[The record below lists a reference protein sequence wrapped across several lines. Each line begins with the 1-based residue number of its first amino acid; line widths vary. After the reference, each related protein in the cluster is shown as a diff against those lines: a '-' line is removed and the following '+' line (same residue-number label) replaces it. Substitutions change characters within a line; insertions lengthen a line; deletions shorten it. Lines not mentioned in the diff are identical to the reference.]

1 MLFDNIAH
9 KGGIMQFPI
18 DGTYVTLQ
26 EILSQPAAWK
36 AVLQELE
43 RQAATLNG
51 HWKPEKAQEVI
62 FTGCGS
68 TYYLS
73 RSAAEIFKGE
83 TGALA
88 SAYPASDLYLFPDL
102 VLTKG
107 ISHTLVAISRSGET
121 SETLRA
127 ADQFRSREAG
137 PLFAITCYEESPL
150 AKKASVA
157 LIAKEAHETS
167 VAQTRSFSSMLV
179 AVKGLAAVLAG
190 RRLSSRFWQ
199 LPELGVDLIS
209 SYHELSQR
217 LGSDPAFERFF
228 FLGSGP
234 LYGLACEAMLKMKEM
249 SLSFSEAYQ
258 FLEFR
263 HGPMSMVNK
272 NTLIVGLLS
281 ETAFE
286 HEARLLSD
294 MRKLGAQ
301 VFAITPVEL
310 SKDQADHQAVLPGGL
325 SDLERGALYLPLLQL
340 LAFYRSV
347 GKGLNPDKPTNLT
360 AVVNLD
366 LDPV

>member
-1 MLFDNIAH
+1 
-9 KGGIMQFPI
+9 MQFSI
-18 DGTYVTLQ
+18 DGAYDTLQ
-26 EILSQPAAWK
+26 EILSQPMAWK

-43 RQAATLNG
+43 RQAATLKS
-51 HWKPEKAQEVI
+51 HWNPEETQEVI

-83 TGALA
+83 TGALV
-88 SAYPASDLYLFPDL
+88 SAYPASDLYLFPDI

-107 ISHTLVAISRSGET
+107 ASRTLVTISRSGET

-127 ADQFRSREAG
+127 ADQFHSRDNG
-137 PLFAITCYEESPL
+137 PVFAITCYEESPL
-150 AKKASVA
+150 VKKASVA
-157 LIAKEAHETS
+157 LIAREAHEKS
-167 VAQTRSFSSMLV
+167 VAQTRSFSSMLI

-190 RRLSSRFWQ
+190 KPLSRRFLQ
-199 LPELGVDLIS
+199 LPELGADLIS
-209 SYHELSQR
+209 SYHELSRR
-217 LGSDPAFERFF
+217 LGSDPAIERFF

-249 SLSFSEAYQ
+249 SLSYSEAFQ

-272 NTLIVGLLS
+272 DTLIVGLLS
-281 ETAFE
+281 EVAFE
-286 HEARLLSD
+286 HEARLLAD
-294 MRKLGAQ
+294 MRKLGAKI
-301 VFAITPVEL
+301 FAITPIEL
-310 SKDQADHQAVLPGGL
+310 GKDQVDHQVVLPGGL

-347 GKGLNPDKPTNLT
+347 SKGLNPDKPINLT

-366 LDPV
+366 LDLV

>member
-1 MLFDNIAH
+1 
-9 KGGIMQFPI
+9 MQFSLG
-18 DGTYVTLQ
+18 DTYVTLQ
-26 EILSQPAAWK
+26 EILSQPLAWK

-43 RQAATLNG
+43 GQAEALKD
-51 HWKPEKAQEVI
+51 HWKPESTQEVI

-83 TGALA
+83 TGTLV

-107 ISHTLVAISRSGET
+107 VSRTLVTISRSGET

-127 ADQFRSREAG
+127 VDQFHSRDTG
-137 PLFAITCYEESPL
+137 PVYAISCYEKAPL
-150 AKKASVA
+150 VSKASVS
-157 LIAKEAHETS
+157 LIAKEAHEKS

-179 AVKGLAAVLAG
+179 AVTGLAALLSG
-190 RRLSSRFWQ
+190 RGLNNRFLE
-199 LPELGVDLIS
+199 LPELGTDLIS
-209 SYHELSQR
+209 GHHELSKE
-217 LGSDPAFERFF
+217 LGNDPNFERFF
-228 FLGSGP
+228 FLGSGS

-249 SLSFSEAYQ
+249 SLSYSEAYQ

-263 HGPMSMVNK
+263 HGPMSMVNE
-272 NTLIVGLLS
+272 NSLIVGLLS

-301 VFAITPVEL
+301 VFAITPIEL
-310 SKDQADHQAVLPGGL
+310 STDQADHQVVLPGGL

-347 GKGLNPDKPTNLT
+347 SKGLNPDKPFNLT
-360 AVVNLD
+360 AVVNLY
-366 LDPV
+366 LDPG

>member
-1 MLFDNIAH
+1 
-9 KGGIMQFPI
+9 MQFSSG
-18 DGTYVTLQ
+18 DTFVTLR
-26 EILSQPAAWK
+26 EILSQPMAWK

-43 RQAATLNG
+43 SQTVPLKNN
-51 HWKPEKAQEVI
+51 WKPENTQEVI

-73 RSAAEIFKGE
+73 RTAAEILKGE
-83 TGALA
+83 TGVLV
-88 SAYPASDLYLFPDL
+88 SAYPASDLCLFPDL

-107 ISHTLVAISRSGET
+107 VSRTLVTISRSGET

-127 ADQFRSREAG
+127 VDQFNTRDNGPVYAISCYREA
-137 PLFAITCYEESPL
+137 PLV
-150 AKKASVA
+150 KKASVS
-157 LIAKEAHETS
+157 LIAKEAHEKS
-167 VAQTRSFSSMLV
+167 IAQTRSFSSMLV
-179 AVKGLAAVLAG
+179 AVTGLAALLSG
-190 RRLSSRFWQ
+190 RGLSGRFLE
-199 LPELGVDLIS
+199 LPELGIDLIS
-209 SYHELSQR
+209 SHHELSR
-217 LGSDPAFERFF
+217 ELGSDPNFERFF

-249 SLSFSEAYQ
+249 SLSYSEAYQ

-263 HGPMSMVNK
+263 HGPMSMVNE
-272 NTLIVGLLS
+272 NSLIVGLLS

-286 HEARLLSD
+286 HEAHLLSD

-301 VFAITPVEL
+301 VFAISPIEL
-310 SKDQADHQAVLPGGL
+310 SKDQADRQVVLPGGL
-325 SDLERGALYLPLLQL
+325 SDLERGPLYLPLLQL

-347 GKGLNPDKPTNLT
+347 CKGLNPDKPSNLT

>member
-1 MLFDNIAH
+1 
-9 KGGIMQFPI
+9 MQFSS
-18 DGTYVTLQ
+18 GETFVTLQ
-26 EILSQPAAWK
+26 EILSQTTAWK

-43 RQAATLNG
+43 SQAVPLKNN
-51 HWKPEKAQEVI
+51 WKPESTQEVI

-73 RSAAEIFKGE
+73 RTAAEIFKGE
-83 TGALA
+83 TGALV

-107 ISHTLVAISRSGET
+107 VSRTLVTISRSGET

-127 ADQFRSREAG
+127 VDQFHTRDNG
-137 PLFAITCYEESPL
+137 PVYAISCYEKAPL
-150 AKKASVA
+150 IRKASVS
-157 LIAKEAHETS
+157 LIAKEAHEKS

-179 AVKGLAAVLAG
+179 AVTGLAALLSG
-190 RRLSSRFWQ
+190 RGLSSRFQ
-199 LPELGVDLIS
+199 ELPELGTDLIS
-209 SYHELSQR
+209 SHHELSR
-217 LGSDPAFERFF
+217 ELGSDPNSERFF

-249 SLSFSEAYQ
+249 SLSYSEAYQ

-263 HGPMSMVNK
+263 HGPMSMVNE
-272 NTLIVGLLS
+272 NSLIVGLSS

-286 HEARLLSD
+286 HEARLLAD

-301 VFAITPVEL
+301 VFAITPIEL
-310 SKDQADHQAVLPGGL
+310 STDQADHQVVLPSGL
-325 SDLERGALYLPLLQL
+325 SDLERGPLYLPLLQL

-347 GKGLNPDKPTNLT
+347 SKGLNPDKPSNLT

>member
-1 MLFDNIAH
+1 
-9 KGGIMQFPI
+9 MQFSI
-18 DGTYVTLQ
+18 DGEYVTLQ
-26 EILSQPAAWK
+26 EILSQPVAWR

-43 RQAATLNG
+43 RQAAILKSYWRPGKT
-51 HWKPEKAQEVI
+51 QEVI

-83 TGALA
+83 TGALV

-102 VLTKG
+102 VLTKD
-107 ISHTLVAISRSGET
+107 ISRMLVTISRSGET

-127 ADQFRSREAG
+127 ADQFHARDHG
-137 PLFAITCYEESPL
+137 PVFAITCYEGSPL
-150 AKKASVA
+150 VKKASVS
-157 LIAKEAHETS
+157 LIAREAHEKS

-179 AVKGLAAVLAG
+179 AAKGLAALLAG
-190 RRLSSRFWQ
+190 RSLSSRFLQ
-199 LPELGVDLIS
+199 LPELGADLIS
-209 SYHELSQR
+209 SHHELSRR
-217 LGSDPAFERFF
+217 LGSDPTFERFF

-249 SLSFSEAYQ
+249 SLSYSEAFQ

-272 NTLIVGLLS
+272 DTLIVGLLS
-281 ETAFE
+281 ETAFD

-294 MRKLGAQ
+294 MRKMGAK
-301 VFAITPVEL
+301 VFAITPIEL
-310 SKDQADHQAVLPGGL
+310 SMGHADHQVVLPGGL

-347 GKGLNPDKPTNLT
+347 SKGLNPDKPFNLT

>member
-1 MLFDNIAH
+1 MHFSLGDKYI
-9 KGGIMQFPI
+9 
-18 DGTYVTLQ
+18 TLQ
-26 EILSQPAAWK
+26 EILSQPMAWK

-43 RQAATLNG
+43 NQASALKNY
-51 HWKPEKAQEVI
+51 WKPENTQEVI

-73 RSAAEIFKGE
+73 RSAADIFKGE
-83 TGALA
+83 TGALV

-102 VLTKG
+102 VLTRDVSR
-107 ISHTLVAISRSGET
+107 ILVSISRSGET

-127 ADQFRSREAG
+127 VDQFHSRDNG
-137 PLFAITCYEESPL
+137 PVYAISCYEEAPL
-150 AKKASVA
+150 VKKASVS
-157 LIAKEAHETS
+157 LIAREAHEKS

-179 AVKGLAAVLAG
+179 AVTGLAALLAG
-190 RRLSSRFWQ
+190 RALSDRFLQ
-199 LPELGVDLIS
+199 LPELGTDLIS
-209 SYHELSQR
+209 SHQELSKE
-217 LGSDPAFERFF
+217 LGSDPNFERFF
-228 FLGSGP
+228 FLGGGP

-249 SLSFSEAYQ
+249 SLSYSEAFQ

-263 HGPMSMVNK
+263 HGPMSMVNE
-272 NTLIVGLLS
+272 NSLIIGLLS

-286 HEARLLSD
+286 HEARLLFD

-310 SKDQADHQAVLPGGL
+310 STDQADHQVVLPGGL

-347 GKGLNPDKPTNLT
+347 SKGLNPDKPFNLT

>member
-1 MLFDNIAH
+1 
-9 KGGIMQFPI
+9 MQFSLG
-18 DGTYVTLQ
+18 DTYVTLQ
-26 EILSQPAAWK
+26 EILSQPIAWK
-36 AVLQELE
+36 AVLHELE
-43 RQAATLNG
+43 NQAEVLKD
-51 HWKPEKAQEVI
+51 HWQPESMQEVI

-73 RSAAEIFKGE
+73 RTAAEIFKGE
-83 TGALA
+83 TGALV
-88 SAYPASDLYLFPDL
+88 SAYPASDIYLFPDL
-102 VLTKG
+102 VLNKG
-107 ISHTLVAISRSGET
+107 ASRTLVTISRSGET

-127 ADQFRSREAG
+127 VDQFRSRDSG
-137 PLFAITCYEESPL
+137 PVYAISCYEEASL
-150 AKKASVA
+150 IKKASVSLVA
-157 LIAKEAHETS
+157 REAHEKS

-179 AVKGLAAVLAG
+179 AATGLAALLSG
-190 RRLSSRFWQ
+190 RTLSERFLE
-199 LPELGVDLIS
+199 LPDLGTDLIADH
-209 SYHELSQR
+209 HELSKE
-217 LGSDPAFERFF
+217 LGSALNFERFF

-249 SLSFSEAYQ
+249 SLSYSEAYQ

-263 HGPMSMVNK
+263 HGPMSMVNE
-272 NTLIVGLLS
+272 NSLIVGLLS

-301 VFAITPVEL
+301 VFAITPIEL
-310 SKDQADHQAVLPGGL
+310 NKEQADHQVVLPGGL
-325 SDLERGALYLPLLQL
+325 NDLERGTLYLPLLQL

-347 GKGLNPDKPTNLT
+347 SKGLNPDSPSNLT

>member
-1 MLFDNIAH
+1 
-9 KGGIMQFPI
+9 MQFSLG
-18 DGTYVTLQ
+18 DTYVTLQ
-26 EILSQPAAWK
+26 EILRQPLAWK

-43 RQAATLNG
+43 SQAEALKD
-51 HWKPEKAQEVI
+51 HWKPESTQEVI

-83 TGALA
+83 TGALV

-107 ISHTLVAISRSGET
+107 TSRTLVTISRSGET

-127 ADQFRSREAG
+127 VDQFHSRNTG
-137 PLFAITCYEESPL
+137 PVYAISCYEKTPL
-150 AKKASVA
+150 ASKASVS
-157 LIAKEAHETS
+157 LIAKEAHEKS

-179 AVKGLAAVLAG
+179 AVTGLAALLSG
-190 RRLSSRFWQ
+190 RGLNNRFLE
-199 LPELGVDLIS
+199 LPELGTDLIS
-209 SYHELSQR
+209 SHHELSKE
-217 LGSDPAFERFF
+217 LGYDLNFERFF

-249 SLSFSEAYQ
+249 SLSYSEAYQ

-263 HGPMSMVNK
+263 HGPMSMVNE
-272 NTLIVGLLS
+272 NSLIVGLLS

-301 VFAITPVEL
+301 VFAITPIEL
-310 SKDQADHQAVLPGGL
+310 STDQADHQVVLPGGL
-325 SDLERGALYLPLLQL
+325 SDLERGVLYLPLLQL

-347 GKGLNPDKPTNLT
+347 SKGLNPDKPFNLT

-366 LDPV
+366 LDSV

>member
-1 MLFDNIAH
+1 
-9 KGGIMQFPI
+9 MQVSM
-18 DGTYVTLQ
+18 DSKYATLH
-26 EILSQPAAWK
+26 EILSQPLAWE

-43 RQAATLNG
+43 RQATSLQN
-51 HWKPEKAQEVI
+51 HWKPAETQEVI

-83 TGALA
+83 TRTLVN
-88 SAYPASDLYLFPDL
+88 AYPASDLYLFPNLILTEGASRML
-102 VLTKG
+102 VT
-107 ISHTLVAISRSGET
+107 ISRSGET

-127 ADQFRSREAG
+127 ADQFHSRGNG
-137 PLFAITCYEESPL
+137 PVFAITCYEESPL
-150 AKKASVA
+150 VEKASVA
-157 LIAKEAHETS
+157 LIAREAHEKS

-179 AVKGLAAVLAG
+179 AVTGMAAVLAG
-190 RRLSSRFWQ
+190 RPLSSRFLQ
-199 LPELGVDLIS
+199 LPDLGADLIS
-209 SYHELSQR
+209 SHHGLSRR

-234 LYGLACEAMLKMKEM
+234 LYGLACEGMLKMKEM
-249 SLSFSEAYQ
+249 SLSYSEAYQ

-263 HGPMSMVNK
+263 HGPMSMVDQG
-272 NTLIVGLLS
+272 TLIIGLLS
-281 ETAFE
+281 EAAFE
-286 HEARLLSD
+286 HEAHLLSD

-310 SKDQADHQAVLPGGL
+310 SNEQADHQVILPGGL

-347 GKGLNPDKPTNLT
+347 RKGLNPDKPTNLT
-360 AVVNLD
+360 AVVSLD

>member
-1 MLFDNIAH
+1 
-9 KGGIMQFPI
+9 MQFSI
-18 DGTYVTLQ
+18 DGPYDTLQ
-26 EILSQPAAWK
+26 EILSQPTAWK

-43 RQAATLNG
+43 RQAATLRS
-51 HWKPEKAQEVI
+51 HWRPEGTQEVI

-83 TGALA
+83 TGALV
-88 SAYPASDLYLFPDL
+88 SAYPASDVYLFPDI
-102 VLTKG
+102 VLAKG
-107 ISHTLVAISRSGET
+107 ASRTLVTISRSGKT

-127 ADQFRSREAG
+127 ADQFHSRDTG
-137 PLFAITCYEESPL
+137 PVFAITCYEESPL
-150 AKKASVA
+150 VKKASVSF
-157 LIAKEAHETS
+157 IAREAHEKS

-179 AVKGLAAVLAG
+179 AAQGLAALLAG
-190 RRLSSRFWQ
+190 RPLSKRFLQ
-199 LPELGVDLIS
+199 LPVLGADLIS
-209 SYHELSQR
+209 SHHELSRR
-217 LGSDPAFERFF
+217 LGSDPAIERFF

-249 SLSFSEAYQ
+249 SLSYSEAFQ

-272 NTLIVGLLS
+272 DTLIVGLLS
-281 ETAFE
+281 EVAFE
-286 HEARLLSD
+286 HEARLLAD
-294 MRKLGAQ
+294 MRKLGAKI
-301 VFAITPVEL
+301 FAVTPIEL
-310 SKDQADHQAVLPGGL
+310 SKDQVDYQVALPGGL

-347 GKGLNPDKPTNLT
+347 SKGLNPDKPINLT
-360 AVVNLD
+360 AVVNLN

>member
-1 MLFDNIAH
+1 
-9 KGGIMQFPI
+9 MQFSI
-18 DGTYVTLQ
+18 DDTFVTLQ
-26 EILSQPAAWK
+26 EILSQPTAWK

-43 RQAATLNG
+43 QQAAALKK
-51 HWKPEKAQEVI
+51 HWKPKKIQEAV

-83 TGALA
+83 TGALV

-107 ISHTLVAISRSGET
+107 VPRILVTLSRSGET

-127 ADQFRSREAG
+127 ADQFHSRDNG
-137 PLFAITCYEESPL
+137 PVYAITCYEESSL
-150 AKKASVA
+150 VKKASVS
-157 LIAKEAHETS
+157 LIAREAREKS

-179 AVKGLAAVLAG
+179 AVTGLAALLAG
-190 RRLSSRFWQ
+190 RPLRSRFLH
-199 LPELGVDLIS
+199 LPKLGADLIS
-209 SYHELSQR
+209 SHHDLSRQ
-217 LGSDPAFERFF
+217 LGNNPNFERFF

-249 SLSFSEAYQ
+249 SLSYSEAFQ

-263 HGPMSMVNK
+263 HGPMSMVNE
-272 NTLIVGLLS
+272 NTLILGLLS

-301 VFAITPVEL
+301 VFAITPIEL
-310 SKDQADHQAVLPGGL
+310 SKEQADHQVVLPGGL

-347 GKGLNPDKPTNLT
+347 SKGLNPDKPFNLT
-360 AVVNLD
+360 DVVNLD
-366 LDPV
+366 LGPV